1 MGTTA
6 DKLNKLIE
14 SKAAIKAAIEAKGV
28 ADVGDVLSE
37 YPNKIASIPS
47 GSGGTGE
54 KFDITNYC
62 LGSSDFVVFDPTPFD
77 FSKKTDFTRFFY
89 NCSEL
94 TTVPYFDTSKA
105 VYFASTFSDC
115 GKITDVAALDTSNVI
130 NFNNT
135 FSDCTSLK
143 EAPAFNT
150 SSALGM
156 SYMFKNCQNLISVPL
171 YNTINV
177 TSMSN
182 MLNGCSKLAS
192 VPVFDTSNVTDMSYM
207 FYNCQKLE
215 IAPAFNTTNV
225 TKMGSMFYQ
234 CLALTSVPLLDAT
247 NVTDVY
253 NIFKTCKALTT
264 LSGFTGLKVNLDL
277 SASEVLTVESVMNV
291 INNAADM
298 SSSAKTLTL
307 HANVFSQLSEE
318 QIQTAA
324 AKGWNIAQK

>member
-28 ADVGDVLSE
+28 ADVGDVLSD
-37 YPNKIASIPS
+37 YPAKIASIPS

-62 LGSSDFVVFDPTPFD
+62 LGSSDFVVFDPSPFD

-89 NCSEL
+89 NCLDL

-105 VYFASTFSDC
+105 VYFASTFYDC
-115 GKITDVAALDTSNVI
+115 IKLVDVAELDTSNVI

-135 FSDCTSLK
+135 FDGCIVLK
-143 EAPAFNT
+143 DAPAFNT

-156 SYMFKNCQNLISVPL
+156 NSMFMDCQNLTTVPM
-171 YNTINV
+171 Y
-177 TSMSN
+177 
-182 MLNGCSKLAS
+182 
-192 VPVFDTSNVTDMSYM
+192 DTTNVTDMSYM

-234 CLALTSVPLLDAT
+234 CTGLTTVPLLDTT
-247 NVTDVY
+247 NVTDVT
-253 NIFKTCKALTT
+253 NMFRTCNSLTN

-277 SASEVLTVESVMNV
+277 SYSSGLTVDSVMNV